1 MLTRAKAP
9 VDLSVR
15 HLPLALVVAASLGL
29 GTASAQTVIV
39 QSAPPAAAI
48 ELVLNGISV
57 VTTTADGNGDATLTV
72 GSSASETDVLVF
84 IDSCSDR
91 VRVQLNGRGQQA
103 APPLPGCTRVDVGS
117 MFIMRPIT
125 TFVMDITPSVA
136 VHVAQGPAPGQWL
149 LRGPARPRGTTLSG
163 TPTTGFVLSA
173 GVGGSIFGDL
183 ADKAC
188 GDVTGCLTTHGG
200 IALEASAEYWFT
212 RWVAAQVGYVRP
224 ADVGTTGSGTT
235 GIGTGFHF
243 DSNIQTR
250 LFTIAG
256 KGGVSAGPARIFG
269 LGGVNHHEATYTS
282 SETIN
287 DTTVVVN
294 GVTQV
299 VKGGTQSYAQKTSG
313 WDWMAGGGVEAWVN
327 QWIAIAGEVDVAKIK
342 GDFISGGGSGVDEL
356 MWLAFIGLHVRL
368 GG

>member
-1 MLTRAKAP
+1 MLTRAKAT
-9 VDLSVR
+9 VDLPVR
-15 HLPLALVVAASLGL
+15 HLSLALVVAATLGL
-29 GTASAQTVIV
+29 GTASAQTVMV
-39 QSAPPAAAI
+39 QSAPPGAAL
-48 ELVLNGISV
+48 ELTLNGLTV
-57 VTTTADGNGDATLTV
+57 ATTKADNSGDATLAV
-72 GSSASETDVLVF
+72 GSSVSETDVLVF

-91 VRVQLNGRGQQA
+91 VRVQLNGRGQQP

-117 MFIMRPIT
+117 MFIMRPAT
-125 TFVMDITPSVA
+125 TFVVDITPSIA

-149 LRGPARPRGTTLSG
+149 LRGAARPHGTMLSG
-163 TPTTGFVLSA
+163 MPTTGFVLSA

-200 IALEASAEYWFT
+200 IALKANAEYWFA
-212 RWVAAQVGYVRP
+212 RFAAAQVGYVRP
-224 ADVGTTGSGTT
+224 ADVGATGSGTT

-256 KGGVSAGPARIFG
+256 KAGVPAGPARIFG

-282 SETIN
+282 SETI
-287 DTTVVVN
+287 DDATVVVN

-299 VKGGTQSYAQKTSG
+299 VKGGTQTFAQKTSG

-327 QWIAIAGEVDVAKIK
+327 QWIAIAGEVDTVKIK

-356 MWLAFIGLHVRL
+356 MWLAFIAVHVRL